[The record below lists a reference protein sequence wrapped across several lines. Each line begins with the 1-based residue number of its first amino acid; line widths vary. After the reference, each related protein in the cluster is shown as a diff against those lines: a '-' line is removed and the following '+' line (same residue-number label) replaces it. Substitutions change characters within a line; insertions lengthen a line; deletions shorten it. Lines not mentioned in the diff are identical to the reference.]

1 MSQRKWYQWMNYK
14 IISSCSSGNAT
25 VIRDIILI
33 DCGVTFK
40 RLEEYYKNL
49 KIVFL
54 THIHSDHFK
63 KETIKKLA
71 QERPTLRFACC
82 EWLLETLL
90 ECGVLRKNIDV
101 LEIGTKYDYKLFK
114 IVPIKLYH
122 DVPQCGYRVLFDDY
136 KVIYITDTRTVEG
149 IVAKNYDLYLI
160 EGNYTEDDID
170 KRIKE
175 KQSEGKYCYEYRARN
190 THLSK
195 GQASDFLLNN
205 MGSNSEY
212 VFMHEHI
219 EREKDGI

>member
-1 MSQRKWYQWMNYK
+1 MNYK
-14 IISSCSSGNAT
+14 IISSCSTGNAT
-25 VIRDIILI
+25 IIRDIILI

-40 RLEEYYKNL
+40 KLEKYYKQL
-49 KIVFL
+49 KIVLL

-82 EWLLETLL
+82 EWLLQPLL

-101 LEIGTKYDYKLFK
+101 LQIGTRYDYKLFK

-136 KVIYITDTRTVEG
+136 KVIYMTDTRTVEG
-149 IVAKNYDLYLI
+149 ILAKNYDLYLV
-160 EGNYTEDDID
+160 EGNYEEEELEQ
-170 KRIKE
+170 RIKQ
-175 KQSEGKYCYEYRARN
+175 KQEEGLYYYESRVRN

-195 GQASDFLLNN
+195 GQATDFLLNN
-205 MGSNSEY
+205 MGENSEY
-212 VFMHEHI
+212 VFMHEHV
-219 EREKDGI
+219 ER

>member
-1 MSQRKWYQWMNYK
+1 MNYK
-14 IISSCSSGNAT
+14 IISSCSTGNAT
-25 VIRDIILI
+25 IIRDIILI

-40 RLEEYYKNL
+40 KLEKYYKQL
-49 KIVFL
+49 KIVLL

-82 EWLLETLL
+82 EWLLQPLL

-101 LEIGTKYDYKLFK
+101 LQIGTRYDYKLFK

-136 KVIYITDTRTVEG
+136 KVIYMTDTRTVEG
-149 IVAKNYDLYLI
+149 IVAKNYDLYLV
-160 EGNYTEDDID
+160 EGNYEEEELEQ
-170 KRIKE
+170 RIKQ
-175 KQSEGKYCYEYRARN
+175 KQEEGLYYYESRVRN

-195 GQASDFLLNN
+195 GQATDFLLNN
-205 MGSNSEY
+205 MGENSEY
-212 VFMHEHI
+212 VFMHEHV
-219 EREKDGI
+219 ER